1 MARDFTDPAPELHGG
16 TPGVDS
22 TPDEDAVGEGT
33 DGVVSPRDRPIAV
46 HGFGTTTEE
55 TRAGEP
61 LDGRLARERPDA
73 SVDSP
78 YPSDDAW
85 VGQLVADDEGVREDT
100 EKDSVAHAFG
110 GDGGQSAEEAA
121 MHIEGA

>member
-1 MARDFTDPAPELHGG
+1 VARDSTDPTPELHGG

-33 DGVVSPRDRPIAV
+33 DGVVSPRDEPIAV
-46 HGFGTTTEE
+46 EGFGTTTEE
-55 TRAGEP
+55 TREGEP
-61 LDGRLARERPDA
+61 LSGRLAREVPDQG
-73 SVDSP
+73 VDLP
-78 YPSDDAW
+78 YPEDDW

-100 EKDSVAHAFG
+100 EKDSVAHARG

-121 MHIEGA
+121 MHIEGT